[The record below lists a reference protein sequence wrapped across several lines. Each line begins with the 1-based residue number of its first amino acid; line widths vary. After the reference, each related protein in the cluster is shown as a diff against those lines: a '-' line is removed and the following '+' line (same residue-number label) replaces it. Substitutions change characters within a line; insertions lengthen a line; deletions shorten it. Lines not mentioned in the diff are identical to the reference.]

1 MKKTEFLSELKK
13 RISLLEDD
21 EQQDII
27 DEYSQHIDN
36 KVAKGMTEAEAI
48 EDFGPFDQLVEE
60 LLGAY
65 HVKASAVEKTAG
77 FSANSLVDG
86 GKRAAEK
93 AVDATKKGCSKLK
106 HCWEEFDGRQEQVD
120 ASEDAAVAG
129 NGSAGVAPENAS
141 GAKTSRTKSALDK
154 TARTVKNAG
163 KSAAQGGSSLWSS
176 AVACAKTLV
185 RWCWN
190 LCIICMVA
198 CIAFC
203 ALCGLFSLGFCLVML
218 VQGYP
223 LAGVSL
229 AALGASVAL
238 TCLSALC
245 IQLVFLKK
253 RPEKRGSSPAATPQ
267 AANATCSTKRTQA
280 GGVSQTGFVE
290 QPTAPMRTSP
300 TPQET
305 APMRTDFATGT
316 STDVLTRET
325 PQVNSPV
332 AQTTAIQADATSPM
346 ARVSEGKVR

>member
-1 MKKTEFLSELKK
+1 MNKSEFLNELKK
-13 RISLLEDD
+13 RINLLEDD

-36 KVAKGMTEAEAI
+36 KVSKGMTEAEAI
-48 EDFGPFDQLVEE
+48 EDFGSFDQLVEE

-65 HVKASAVEKTAG
+65 HVKASAVEKATG
-77 FSANSLVDG
+77 FNASSLVDG

-106 HCWEEFDGRQEQVD
+106 QCWDKLDDRQGQVD
-120 ASEDAAVAG
+120 ASEDTAVTG
-129 NGSAGVAPENAS
+129 NDFAGVALENAS
-141 GAKTSRTKSALDK
+141 GTKTGRAKSALDK
-154 TARTVKNAG
+154 TVRAVKNAG

-176 AVACAKTLV
+176 TIACAKTLV

-190 LCIICMVA
+190 LCIICMAA

-238 TCLSALC
+238 TCLSVLC
-245 IQLVFLKK
+245 IQLVLLKK

-267 AANATCSTKRTQA
+267 AANAVRDAKRTWTDGA
-280 GGVSQTGFVE
+280 SQTGFVE
-290 QPTAPMRTSP
+290 QPTAPMRTNLTS
-300 TPQET
+300 QET
-305 APMRTDFATGT
+305 APMRTDLATGT

-325 PQVNSPV
+325 PQVNGTL
-332 AQTTAIQADATSPM
+332 AQTTAVRTGATSPM
-346 ARVSEGKVR
+346 ARVSEGRMR

>member
-65 HVKASAVEKTAG
+65 HVKASAVEKSPNFNA
-77 FSANSLVDG
+77 SSLVDG

-106 HCWEEFDGRQEQVD
+106 QCWEELDSLPDAKLLASDGG
-120 ASEDAAVAG
+120 SEGDEPG
-129 NGSAGVAPENAS
+129 AGV
-141 GAKTSRTKSALDK
+141 GGTKAKTSRTKAAFSKA
-154 TARTVKNAG
+154 ARTVKDAG
-163 KSAAQGGSSLWSS
+163 SAAVQGSTSLGGTVL
-176 AVACAKTLV
+176 ALAKTFI

-190 LCIICMVA
+190 FCVACMVA
-198 CIAFC
+198 GVAFC
-203 ALCGLFSLGFCLVML
+203 ALGSLFCLGFCLVL
-218 VQGYP
+218 LLQGYP

-238 TCLSALC
+238 VCLGALC
-245 IQLVFLKK
+245 IQLIFVKK
-253 RPEKRGSSPAATPQ
+253 KPEQDKRDEGAIRADDTI
-267 AANATCSTKRTQA
+267 
-280 GGVSQTGFVE
+280 
-290 QPTAPMRTSP
+290 PTA
-300 TPQET
+300 
-305 APMRTDFATGT
+305 
-316 STDVLTRET
+316 
-325 PQVNSPV
+325 QVSK
-332 AQTTAIQADATSPM
+332 
-346 ARVSEGKVR
+346 EEVR

>member
-1 MKKTEFLSELKK
+1 MNKSEFLSELKK

-36 KVAKGMTEAEAI
+36 KVSKGMTEAEAI

-77 FSANSLVDG
+77 FSASSLVDG

-106 HCWEEFDGRQEQVD
+106 HCWDEFDGRQGQVD
-120 ASEDAAVAG
+120 ASKGAAVADD
-129 NGSAGVAPENAS
+129 GSASVASENAS
-141 GAKTSRTKSALDK
+141 GTKTGQVKSALGK
-154 TARTVKNAG
+154 TAHAVKSAG

-238 TCLSALC
+238 TCLSVLC

-253 RPEKRGSSPAATPQ
+253 RPEKRGLSPVTTPQ
-267 AANATCSTKRTQA
+267 AAGAVRDAKRTQA
-280 GGVSQTGFVE
+280 GGASQAGFTE
-290 QPTAPMRTSP
+290 QPTAPMRTNLTS
-300 TPQET
+300 QET
-305 APMRTDFATGT
+305 APMRTNPSTGT
-316 STDVLTRET
+316 NADVFAHEA
-325 PQVNSPV
+325 PQANGLV
-332 AQTTAIQADATSPM
+332 AQTTAIQTDATSPM
-346 ARVSEGKVR
+346 ARISEGKVR